1 MQGRSILWLTLVGAA
16 GAAIAAGT
24 YWDSLAVGVAGAVIG
39 AGVVRLGTLAA
50 DRGQRRKEDA

>member
-1 MQGRSILWLTLVGAA
+1 MQGRSIPWPTLVGAA

-24 YWDSLAVGVAGAVIG
+24 YWDSLAVGMAGAVIG

>member
-1 MQGRSILWLTLVGAA
+1 MQGRSIPWPTLVGAA

-24 YWDSLAVGVAGAVIG
+24 YWDSLAVGMAGVVIG

-50 DRGQRRKEDA
+50 NRGQRRKEDA

>member
-1 MQGRSILWLTLVGAA
+1 MQGRSIPWPTLVGAA

-24 YWDSLAVGVAGAVIG
+24 YWDSLAGAVIG

-50 DRGQRRKEDA
+50 DRGQCGKEDA

>member
-1 MQGRSILWLTLVGAA
+1 MQGSSILRLTLVGAA

-24 YWDSLAVGVAGAVIG
+24 YRDSVA

-50 DRGQRRKEDA
+50 DRGQRGKEGA